1 MLSTTLTIGG
11 IVALIGGAVYLVW
24 QYYPYILD
32 FWINITEL
40 FYYYSELV
48 PDWLSWTI
56 PITLFVCSIG
66 LLVKL
71 L

>member
-1 MLSTTLTIGG
+1 MLTTVMSIGS

-32 FWINITEL
+32 FWNQMIEL
-40 FYYYSELV
+40 FNYYSELI
-48 PDWLSWTI
+48 PDWLSWVV
-56 PITLFVCSIG
+56 PVTLLVSSIG

>member
-1 MLSTTLTIGG
+1 MLSTTLMIGG

-32 FWINITEL
+32 FWNNVTEL

-48 PDWLSWTI
+48 PDWLAWTI

>member
-32 FWINITEL
+32 FWNNVTEL

-48 PDWLSWTI
+48 PDWLAWTI
-56 PITLFVCSIG
+56 PLTLFVCSIG